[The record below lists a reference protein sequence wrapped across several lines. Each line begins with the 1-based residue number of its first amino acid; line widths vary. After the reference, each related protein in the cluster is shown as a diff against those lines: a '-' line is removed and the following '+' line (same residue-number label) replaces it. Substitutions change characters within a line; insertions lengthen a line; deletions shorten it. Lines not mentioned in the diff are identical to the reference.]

1 METDFNVLLLI
12 PSREVPDLLDNPV
25 VKDIAEKLGKSP
37 AQVLLRHL
45 LQRGISTIPKST
57 NPTRLRDN
65 IDLFGFEIDDSDMVR
80 LNQLDQNIRICDF
93 GFFPG

>member
-1 METDFNVLLLI
+1 MKLNMMNLFFD
-12 PSREVPDLLDNPV
+12 SREVPDLLDNPV
-25 VKDIAEKLGKSP
+25 VKGIADKLGKSP

-57 NPTRLRDN
+57 NPKRLRDN
-65 IDLFGFEIDDSDMVR
+65 IDLFNFEIDDSDVVR

-93 GFFPG
+93 AFFPG